1 MWGDDEGVSYRVSYQ
16 PQEYHIEPPPSG
28 GLKFSEE
35 EKKHLLMAIGALTL
49 AFTLLFRDPDFPIY
63 FTAILAFCSVMT
75 GFFMHEMAHKYV
87 AQKYGSWAEFRAWPQ
102 YLLIAVVTA
111 YFGFLIAAPGAVYH
125 RGYLTKEQTGK
136 VSAAGPV
143 TNIIMASIIL
153 PILLFVPGIPYE
165 IFLLLGMVCFMNVI
179 IGGFNLVPF
188 FGLDGKKIIK
198 WNVGIWIGLLGI
210 LGFYGILLLAPQLIF
225 G

>member
-1 MWGDDEGVSYRVSYQ
+1 MWGDDKGVSYRVSYQ
-16 PQEYHIEPPPSG
+16 PQEYYIEPPPSG
-28 GLKFSEE
+28 GLKFSNE

-49 AFTLLFRDPDFPIY
+49 AFTLLLRHLDLPIY
-63 FTAILAFCSVMT
+63 LIAVLAFCSVMT
-75 GFFMHEMAHKYV
+75 GFFMHEMAHKYI

-102 YLLIAVVTA
+102 YLLIAIATA
-111 YFGFLIAAPGAVYH
+111 FFGFLFAAPGAVYH

-143 TNIIMASIIL
+143 TNVVMASFIL
-153 PILLFVPGIPYE
+153 PIIMFIPGIPYE
-165 IFLLLGMVCFMNVI
+165 IFVLLWMVCLMNVI

-198 WNVGIWIGLLGI
+198 WNVGIWLGLFAI
-210 LGFYGILLLAPQLIF
+210 LGFYAVLLLFPEAIF